1 MTTSSSWEAT
11 RSWLHSSSRVCGSL
25 FNPTWRYEKFLK
37 RRQSHRSLEC
47 SLPRSRVPVS
57 LRKRQRRYEQ
67 SRASRPT
74 CLKSCSEE
82 KRRKLP
88 AENTRSYL
96 CVSVSLWLSKN
107 CKPQRQE
114 TEVRRDERNERH
126 NRTAI

>member
-11 RSWLHSSSRVCGSL
+11 RSWLHSSSRGCGSL

-47 SLPRSRVPVS
+47 SLLASRVPVS
-57 LRKRQRRYEQ
+57 LRRKRRRYEQ

-74 CLKSCSEE
+74 CLKNCSEG
-82 KRRKLP
+82 KRRKPP

-96 CVSVSLWLSKN
+96 FASVSLWLSKN
-107 CKPQRQE
+107 CKPQRHRD
-114 TEVRRDERNERH
+114 TEVRRG
-126 NRTAI
+126 